1 MVNSTSPTVYARFFK
16 PLTLAIR
23 DATHTRE
30 CGSFKDNDFLIS
42 GVSRV
47 VAAVQSGRDWVQRL
61 YCMVES
67 AVTVNCF
74 FKSLRSER
82 RLRMVTEVAGSV
94 AKQCDDSTIY
104 DPFAEHPELEN
115 FNIYAGDGHYHS
127 AAVHEKKIEGR
138 ACPVQHFYAIN
149 MRSGAMHHLDVARI
163 LPGKKREHDMKAL
176 KRLDAKVLRMGTPTG
191 RKVLWS
197 YDRACIDFSQWI
209 KWKRRGIY
217 FITREKENMNLQVLS
232 ALEFDSGDPRNAGV
246 VSDQSVQTSKGTN
259 VRRIIY
265 LDPVNETTYYFI
277 TNEFTVPPGVL
288 AFIYKERWNI
298 EKAFDEVKN
307 KYQETKAWATTDTAK
322 CQQAKFIALAYNL
335 LLIFERHLEK
345 EEGIIDEKIKRKR
358 QAKLKDD
365 IAKAAKANRKMSTM
379 LTAPKRATQRSL
391 QFIRWLRAELEQP
404 TLWREALVR
413 LRPLMKN
420 YLS

>member
-1 MVNSTSPTVYARFFK
+1 MYARFFK
-16 PLTLAIR
+16 PLMLAIS
-23 DATHTRE
+23 DATHVRE
-30 CGSFKDNDFLIS
+30 CGSFQDKDFLIS
-42 GVSRV
+42 GVGRV

-61 YCMVES
+61 YSLIES

-94 AKQCDDSTIY
+94 AKQCDDLAIC
-104 DPFAEHPELEN
+104 DPFAEHPELKH
-115 FNIYAGDGHYHS
+115 FDIYAGDGHYHS

-149 MRSGAMHHLDVARI
+149 MRSGSLHHLDVARI
-163 LPGKKREHDMKAL
+163 LPGKKKEHDMKAL

-197 YDRACIDFSQWI
+197 YDRACVDFSQWG

-217 FITREKENMNLQVLS
+217 FLTREKDNMNLQVLS
-232 ALEFDSGDPRNAGV
+232 ALEFDQEDPRNASV
-246 VSDQSVQTSKGTN
+246 VSDQSVMTSKGIK

-265 LDPVNETTYYFI
+265 ADPVNGVIYHFL

-307 KYQETKAWATTDTAK
+307 KLQETKAWATTDTAK
-322 CQQAKFIALAYNL
+322 CNQAKFIELAYNL
-335 LLIFERHLEK
+335 MLIFERYLEK

-365 IAKAAKANRKMSTM
+365 IAKAAKANRKMSSM

-391 QFIRWLRAELEQP
+391 QFIRWLRAELEHP
-404 TLWREALVR
+404 TLWPQALSR
-413 LRPLMKN
+413 LRPLMEN